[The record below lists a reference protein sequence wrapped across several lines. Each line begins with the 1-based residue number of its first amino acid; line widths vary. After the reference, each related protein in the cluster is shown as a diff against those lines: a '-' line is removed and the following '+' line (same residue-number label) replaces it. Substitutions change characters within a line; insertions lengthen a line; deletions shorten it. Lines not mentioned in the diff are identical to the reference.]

1 MARTKQLSRK
11 RGAQLRPAVTFS
23 SPVKPPTQPWPSP
36 FLANQQNGQ
45 RQQATKGKN
54 KSRRATQSQ
63 RRFRPG
69 CKALKEIRKFQRSTA
84 LLIPKLTFQ
93 RLVRE
98 VAWRFNTELKFQVD
112 AIFAL
117 QEAAEAYLVGLFEDL
132 NLCAIHARRVT
143 VMPRDMHLALRLR
156 GERLSGSLS
165 EN

>member
-11 RGAQLRPAVTFS
+11 RGGQHRPAVTFS
-23 SPVKPPTQPWPSP
+23 SPVKPPSQPWPSA
-36 FLANQQNGQ
+36 FVMNQQNGQ
-45 RQQATKGKN
+45 RQATKDKN
-54 KSRRATQSQ
+54 KSRRATQ

-69 CKALKEIRKFQRSTA
+69 CKALKEIRKFQHSTA
-84 LLIPKLTFQ
+84 LLIPKLSFQ

-112 AIFAL
+112 ALFAL
-117 QEAAEAYLVGLFEDL
+117 QEAVEAYLVGLFEDL